1 MAYLDTFPIDVD
13 ARNVQVDPSS
23 LSGCVNLQADV
34 NLGDVDS
41 FLDNLDK
48 QDIISYMECQDYT
61 VVKNDSLDDIL
72 TGMDFDKV
80 LEFVESQGFK
90 LVEE

>member
-13 ARNVQVDPSS
+13 ARNVQVDSS
-23 LSGCVNLQADV
+23 CLSGCVNLQADV
-34 NLGDVDS
+34 SLGSLDS

-90 LVEE
+90 VTEE